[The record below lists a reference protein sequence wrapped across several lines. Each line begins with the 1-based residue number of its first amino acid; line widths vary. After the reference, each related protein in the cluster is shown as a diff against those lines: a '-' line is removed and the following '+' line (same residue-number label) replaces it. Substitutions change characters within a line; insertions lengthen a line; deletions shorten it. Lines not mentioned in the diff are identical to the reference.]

1 MLGGTASAAFT
12 KNSSESTTGARWK
25 RGRREFTSVRCILYV
40 KLQRVSEE
48 THKFPSTT
56 KQLDAAISLWIAP
69 TTGVGISPLDHL
81 SSRLFAQSRSPSMII
96 NLAERAHNHNWE
108 LDPVIRSLLDTDFY
122 KLLMLQ
128 FIWKHF
134 PNTRVTFSL
143 FNRHPSVRMADMV
156 HVEEL
161 KVQLQHARGLRF
173 RKSELVWLAG
183 NTFYGKRG
191 IFEPAFLEWLEN
203 GFRLSD
209 YQLRVRDG
217 QIQLSFEG
225 SWTETTMWELYSL
238 AILDELKTRAQ
249 LKMLSE
255 FGIDILYARAKTKLW
270 NKIERLRGVPGLSV
284 ADFGTRRRHSFLWQ
298 EYVVVAM
305 ASNLGS
311 NFIGTSNAFL
321 AHKHDLEAIGTN
333 AHEIPMVMAALAPDD
348 AELKASQYKVLELW
362 QQTYEG
368 ALRVML
374 PDTFGT
380 TQFLDNA
387 PNWVADWTGQ
397 RVDSKDP
404 YIAGDEYIEW
414 LKARGRDPREKLL
427 IASDTLDVDV
437 ILGLHAYFAGKIAK
451 HAARAEFRTAADFR
465 DRNKWTADRRIR
477 FSAGWGTLL
486 TNDFRGCNPNDGGG
500 FDPIGLIC
508 KVSSVEGK
516 PAVKLSDNYAKALG
530 SPEEIERY
538 RRVFGTVGVANGPLV
553 A

>member
-1 MLGGTASAAFT
+1 
-12 KNSSESTTGARWK
+12 
-25 RGRREFTSVRCILYV
+25 
-40 KLQRVSEE
+40 
-48 THKFPSTT
+48 
-56 KQLDAAISLWIAP
+56 
-69 TTGVGISPLDHL
+69 
-81 SSRLFAQSRSPSMII
+81 MII
-96 NLAERAHNHNWE
+96 NHAERAHNHNWE

-134 PNTRVTFSL
+134 PNTRVEWSL
-143 FNRHPSVRMADMV
+143 VNRHPAVRIADII
-156 HVEEL
+156 HIEEF
-161 KVQLQHARGLRF
+161 KVQLQHVRGLHF

-183 NTFYGKRG
+183 NTFYGRRG
-191 IFEPAFLEWLEN
+191 IFEPAFLDWLEKD
-203 GFRLSD
+203 FRLSD
-209 YQLRVRDG
+209 YQLRVVDG
-217 QIQLSFEG
+217 QVHLTFEG
-225 SWTETTMWELYSL
+225 PWTATTMWELYAL

-249 LKMLSE
+249 LKTLSE
-255 FGIDILYARAKTKLW
+255 FGLDILYARAKTKLW
-270 NKIERLRGVPGLSV
+270 SKIERLRGVPELSV

-305 ASNLGS
+305 AANLRS
-311 NFIGTSNAFL
+311 SFIGTSNAFL

-333 AHEIPMVMAALAPDD
+333 AHEIPMVVAALANDD

-380 TQFLDNA
+380 TQFLANA
-387 PNWVADWTGQ
+387 PEWVADWTGQ

-404 YIAGDEYIEW
+404 HIAGDEYIEW

-451 HAARAEFRTAADFR
+451 GSAPSDFR
-465 DRNKWTADRRIR
+465 NATDFYDPHKWTADRKIR

-486 TNDFRGCNPNDGGG
+486 TNDFRGCNPNDGTG

-508 KVSSVEGK
+508 KVSSVEGR
-516 PAVKLSDNYAKALG
+516 PAVKLSDNYSKALG
-530 SPEEIERY
+530 PPEEIERY
-538 RRVFGTVGVANGPLV
+538 SRVFGTTGIANAPLV